1 VSFGE
6 KERAVG
12 VAAKNQLVTNRKNTI
27 WGWKKF
33 LGRPF
38 NDPQVQQELPKL
50 SYDVVQ
56 GPEGST
62 GIKVLLICKLSYLID
77 HLVLR

>member
-1 VSFGE
+1 MSFGE

-12 VAAKNQLVTNRKNTI
+12 VAAKNQIVTNRKNTI

-50 SYDVVQ
+50 SYDVVE

-62 GIKVLLICKLSYLID
+62 GIQVLLIFKLSYRIG
-77 HLVLR
+77 HLVIH